1 MPLPLNVSGFGEG
14 DILSTREKRFVITT
28 KPRQSGTCY
37 ISIDGTMTTFRS
49 IAAKFHSAA
58 GAQYFSRLLN
68 ITLIDPRDI
77 HQEEFT
83 EFELY
88 YRLYG
93 EPN

>member
-1 MPLPLNVSGFGEG
+1 M
-14 DILSTREKRFVITT
+14 
-28 KPRQSGTCY
+28 
-37 ISIDGTMTTFRS
+37 
-49 IAAKFHSAA
+49 AAKFHSAA

-77 HQEEFT
+77 HQEECT